1 MLESATKH
9 QMAEV
14 DFERDSDGSE
24 VERLLMTNYIEAP
37 ISPE

>member
-9 QMAEV
+9 QDADN

-24 VERLLMTNYIEAP
+24 VDRLLMNNFIEAP
-37 ISPE
+37 ILPE